1 MYDVPTQTELQ
12 DRDRMWRDVVAGR
25 RSFDPSHFLGFIND
39 LMERDDWQALF
50 AGLPNGAGFVARLAD
65 FFARHRGG
73 LIVSDTTRRL
83 YFHPLQRNALDA
95 ERLVRLAQQHV
106 NELHRLAIA
115 AGDDELR
122 ERLANVTAVWTD
134 DREAG
139 PSSNDLD
146 VHVYDVIGDFF
157 LLHEE
162 DQPHWFDCLKEAC
175 YGMAADYNLQRY
187 LMADFYSL
195 RFDYGAYYE
204 FWVGGG
210 TYALAEGRC
219 LVTSVERG

>member
-25 RSFDPSHFLGFIND
+25 RSFDPSRFLGFIND
-39 LMERDDWQALF
+39 LMERDDWQGLF
-50 AGLPNGAGFVARLAD
+50 ADVPNGPGFIARLAD
-65 FFARHRGG
+65 FLARHRGG
-73 LIVSDTTRRL
+73 LIVSDTIRRL
-83 YFHPLQRNALDA
+83 YFHPLKRNALEP
-95 ERLVRLAQQHV
+95 ERLVRLAQQHA

-115 AGDDELR
+115 AGGDELR
-122 ERLANVTAVWTD
+122 ERLASVTAVWTND
-134 DREAG
+134 KEAR

-146 VHVYDVIGDFF
+146 VHAYDVIGDFF

-162 DQPHWFDCLKEAC
+162 DQPHWFGCLKEAC
-175 YGMAADYNLQRY
+175 YGMAANYNLQRY

-195 RFDYGAYYE
+195 RFDYGAYCE

-210 TYALAEGRC
+210 SYALDDGRC
-219 LVTSVERG
+219 LVTSVERV